1 MRDSG
6 LIIEVDLPEIYNG
19 DELFVKRRVM
29 LLFNGSTPYAMYDRN
44 GSMTLQA
51 IDREVIRYGV
61 TVVGGTHYD
70 HAVEALMRY
79 T

>member
-6 LIIEVDLPEIYNG
+6 LIIEVELPELYEA
-19 DELFVKRRVM
+19 DEQYVKRRVM
-29 LLFNGSTPYAMYDRN
+29 LLFNGATPYAMYHRE
-44 GSMTLQA
+44 GKVVLQA

-61 TVVGGTHYD
+61 EVVDGAQYQNVLET
-70 HAVEALMRY
+70 LSCY

>member
-6 LIIEVDLPEIYNG
+6 LIIEVELPELYEA
-19 DELFVKRRVM
+19 DEQYVKRRVM
-29 LLFNGSTPYAMYDRN
+29 LLFNGATPYAMYQRE
-44 GSMTLQA
+44 GKVVLQA

-61 TVVGGTHYD
+61 EVVDGAQYQNVLET
-70 HAVEALMRY
+70 LSCY